1 MAASSPTA
9 TLITA
14 TGGAAGAGSAAWASG
29 RFGVKVLSNAGET
42 QQRGAVVTDRVEHRL
57 EPHAHPDLV
66 FGQADQGGV
75 DADAFVQLHHGQRLG
90 HFVGEV
96 RQRGDAGERVGVQAA
111 LAAHIVP
118 GHVVGPAFVAV
129 PAG

>member
-57 EPHAHPDLV
+57 EPHADGSRL
-66 FGQADQGGV
+66 GQADQGGV

-90 HFVGEV
+90 HLVGEV
-96 RQRGDAGERVGVQAA
+96 RQRGDAGERVGVQLPSPLTSCQATSWDQH
-111 LAAHIVP
+111 LSQCRR
-118 GHVVGPAFVAV
+118 G
-129 PAG
+129 